1 MHALTL
7 DARTP
12 PTPRANSRHLMP
24 VLARDVG
31 DVDRAH
37 GLRRHKAGA
46 RDPQAAH
53 DVAPAVVGRALE
65 RARTRSAEHAA
76 LCAHRATKRPRTIS
90 ERALR
95 STCDSGGPDESCDVQ
110 RGHPGRIGRTAS
122 ACACSRRCQGR
133 SRLRLHTTT
142 MISVCRGWAPN
153 ERVDTRSSGLP
164 RWTHTSQP
172 SPSQATS
179 GSSAEDSASRQT
191 QHTSGCEMR

>member
-37 GLRRHKAGA
+37 GLGRHKAGA

-90 ERALR
+90 ARAQW
-95 STCDSGGPDESCDVQ
+95 SSFVTGGPNKSRDTYNGDALGAAVALPALALA
-110 RGHPGRIGRTAS
+110 RGA
-122 ACACSRRCQGR
+122 A
-133 SRLRLHTTT
+133 
-142 MISVCRGWAPN
+142 
-153 ERVDTRSSGLP
+153 
-164 RWTHTSQP
+164 
-172 SPSQATS
+172 
-179 GSSAEDSASRQT
+179 
-191 QHTSGCEMR
+191 